1 MAECYYPIDYAGSD
15 YSQLLA
21 RGALVGRVLIRGQ
34 RAMLTLDD
42 CDQLFPLLARE
53 ANVRSSQL
61 LHRLGIGLNAE
72 RNQDHDRKLIWA
84 TSARALTWPMFAA
97 VMTRVN
103 LLPMP
108 FKVPKK

>member
-1 MAECYYPIDYAGSD
+1 
-15 YSQLLA
+15 
-21 RGALVGRVLIRGQ
+21 
-34 RAMLTLDD
+34 MLTLHD

-61 LHRLGIGLNAE
+61 LHRPDIGLNAE
-72 RNQDHDRKLIWA
+72 RNQDYDRTLIWA

-103 LLPMP
+103 LLSLHPHCSQSDP
-108 FKVPKK
+108 HQIVPEVRADH